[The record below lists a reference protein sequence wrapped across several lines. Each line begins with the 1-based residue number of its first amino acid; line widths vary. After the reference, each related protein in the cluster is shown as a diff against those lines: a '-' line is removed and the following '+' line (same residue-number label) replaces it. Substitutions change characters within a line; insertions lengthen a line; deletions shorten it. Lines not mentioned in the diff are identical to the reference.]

1 MAGSSAFA
9 HDIYFRVLN
18 PNASEDSKMKIAR
31 VGTII
36 LGVSIIIVALN
47 PPALIAQI
55 TAVAFALGANT
66 FFPLFLLGLWWS
78 RTTKEAAIIGMVV
91 GLVVTFGSMLIPK
104 TSLLAYYIPFTSSA
118 VVGVPVVL
126 ITMIVVSMMTPE
138 PSQEIKEL
146 LYKVHN
152 DE

>member
-1 MAGSSAFA
+1 
-9 HDIYFRVLN
+9 
-18 PNASEDSKMKIAR
+18 MKIAR

-36 LGVSIIIVALN
+36 LGVSIIVVALN

-55 TAVAFALGANT
+55 TAVAFSLGANT

-78 RTTKEAAIIGMVV
+78 RTTKEAAIAGMVV

-118 VVGVPVVL
+118 VLGVPAV
-126 ITMIVVSMMTPE
+126 IATMIIVSLMTPE
-138 PSQEIKEL
+138 PSAEIKEL
-146 LYKVHN
+146 LYRVHN